1 MMIGFMT
8 AAMLTIS
15 NISGSVS
22 PLETNLPA
30 HDEYLL
36 GLGKNLPIAQPEH
49 RQLTQKII
57 IEPLTPEEFQE
68 LHEEHF
74 HFGLDTEPTI
84 Y

>member
-1 MMIGFMT
+1 MMIGLMT

-15 NISGSVS
+15 NISGCVS

-30 HDEYLL
+30 HDDYLL
-36 GLGKNLPIAQPEH
+36 SLGRNLPVEKLEH
-49 RQLTQKII
+49 RHLTQKVI
-57 IEPLTPEEFQE
+57 IEPLTPEEIQE

-74 HFGLDTEPTI
+74 HFGLDTEPVI